1 MRKGG
6 QGGRERRWR
15 EEWRKRDGGMES
27 RSRRG
32 GKEEKN

>member
-1 MRKGG
+1 MREGG

-27 RSRRG
+27 RRD
-32 GKEEKN
+32 GKN